1 MSDAISRM
9 RIEVPEEVLDD
20 LRRRLAAARFP
31 DQIPGSGWG
40 YGTDGAYLRELCGV
54 LARQVR
60 LARAGSA
67 AQPLRALPHERRRAE
82 SALRARAFEARG
94 RAAARDHARLARLGL
109 RVPQDHRTARRP
121 GGARWQRTRR
131 LPRRLPLDP
140 RLRLLGPDARARLG
154 RAPRGR
160 DVREADGAARLRP
173 IWSAGRRL
181 GRHHHHA
188 ARARRSRARRG
199 HPSQHG
205 GGRRAA
211 GRRESDG
218 GRLRRGD
225 EGARRHGRVRQ
236 ARDGL
241 PADPGH
247 QAPDARLRA
256 ERFPHRA
263 RRLDRREVPQLER
276 LRRRRR
282 KALQQGRAA
291 HEHHDLLG
299 HRDDQLVHASVLRD
313 HARGSLRGRAA
324 SA

>member
-40 YGTDGAYLRELCGV
+40 YGTDGAYLRELCGYWRDKFDWRAQEALLNRFEHYHTSV
-54 LARQVR
+54 DGQKLHFVHARSKLA
-60 LARAGSA
+60 G
-67 AQPLRALPHERRRAE
+67 ALPLVITHGWPG
-82 SALRARAFEARG
+82 SVFEFHKIIGPLVDPVA
-94 RAAARDHARLARLGL
+94 H
-109 RVPQDHRTARRP
+109 
-121 GGARWQRTRR
+121 GGERTRR
-131 LPRRLPLDP
+131 LPRRLPVDP

-160 DVREADGAARLRP
+160 DVREADGAARLHA

-181 GRHHHHA
+181 GRDHHHA

-218 GRLRRGD
+218 GRLRRGA

-236 ARDGL
+236 ERDGL

-247 QAPDARLRA
+247 QAADARLRA
-256 ERFPHRA
+256 ERFAHRA

-299 HRDDQLVHASVLRD
+299 HRDDQFVRASLLRD
-313 HARGSLRGRAA
+313 DALGSLRGVRP